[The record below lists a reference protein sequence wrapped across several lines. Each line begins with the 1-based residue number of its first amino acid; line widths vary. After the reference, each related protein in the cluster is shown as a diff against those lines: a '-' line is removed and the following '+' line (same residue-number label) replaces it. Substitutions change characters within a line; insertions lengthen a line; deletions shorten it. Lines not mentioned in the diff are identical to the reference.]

1 MNMSFV
7 SSLAAAMV
15 QAPPRFGWQ
24 EPLATRLRHQHRLA
38 GQAANRLLN
47 IELGLFLLTEL
58 LPMAP
63 PEALPDLLNGNGP
76 AYDQRPVWS
85 PKQHRLLSRARALL
99 LPYQSRPVWFS
110 ALQKYDA
117 WPAESRLFSIGQSGT
132 INYAA
137 PNHIQRERLTLF
149 WRAVV

>member
-1 MNMSFV
+1 MNSSFV
-7 SSLAAAMV
+7 SSLSVATVLSPA
-15 QAPPRFGWQ
+15 RFGWQ
-24 EPLATRLRHQHRLA
+24 EPLATRIRHQHRLA
-38 GQAANRLLN
+38 GQSANRLLN

-63 PEALPDLLNGNGP
+63 PEALPDLLNGHGP
-76 AYDQRPVWS
+76 AYDGRPVWS

-99 LPYQSRPVWFS
+99 LPYQHRSVWFS

-117 WPAESRLFSIGQSGT
+117 WPADARLFALGQSGAIT
-132 INYAA
+132 YVA

>member
-1 MNMSFV
+1 MNSSFV
-7 SSLAAAMV
+7 SSLSVATV
-15 QAPPRFGWQ
+15 LAPARFGWQ

-38 GQAANRLLN
+38 GQSANRLLN
-47 IELGLFLLTEL
+47 IELGLFLVTEL

-63 PEALPDLLNGNGP
+63 PEALPDLLNGHGP
-76 AYDQRPVWS
+76 AYEQRPVWS

-99 LPYQSRPVWFS
+99 LPYQSRSVWFS
-110 ALQKYDA
+110 ALEKYEA
-117 WPAESRLFSIGQSGT
+117 WPADTRLFSLGQQGS
-132 INYAA
+132 IIYSA

>member
-15 QAPPRFGWQ
+15 LAPPRFGWQ

-38 GQAANRLLN
+38 GQSANRLLN

-63 PEALPDLLNGNGP
+63 PEALPDLLNGHGP

-99 LPYQSRPVWFS
+99 LPYQSRSVWFS

-117 WPAESRLFSIGQSGT
+117 WPAESRLFIIGQSGS
-132 INYAA
+132 IVYSA
-137 PNHIQRERLTLF
+137 PNHTQRERLTLF

>member
-7 SSLAAAMV
+7 SSLATTMV
-15 QAPPRFGWQ
+15 LSPPRFGWQ

-63 PEALPDLLNGNGP
+63 PEALPDLLNGHGS

-99 LPYQSRPVWFS
+99 LPYQSRSVWFS

-117 WPAESRLFSIGQSGT
+117 WPAESRLFVIGQSGT
-132 INYAA
+132 ITYAA